1 MSAWYYADRNRNR
14 QGPVESAALAR
25 LFREGRL
32 QLDSLVWREGL
43 ANWQPLGDFAA
54 ELGLLEDAPVAAT
67 PAAER
72 SDVLSPESAEVAF
85 IPTTDEAAGEFGR
98 AVFTARE
105 SEHGDPSSYEASGA
119 SPYAAPSANLTAGQ
133 IVHRGGE
140 VVHAGLW
147 KRFAASIIDGFVTGA
162 ATYVVLIPL
171 MLIFGLSM
179 GGLAGSE
186 NPFAGGAGALLSLL
200 TYPISF
206 GIPAIYFGW
215 MHASARQA
223 SLGKMAVG
231 IKVVR
236 GNGEAISFWR
246 GFLRYLAYMLF
257 TLVTCGLGVLISGL
271 MVAFT
276 ERKQAPH
283 DMICDTLVVDKWAFT
298 AHPEWQRRELGT
310 VTIAILALG
319 GLLIVG
325 AFLLV
330 LFAIG
335 IAASAGR

>member
-32 QLDSLVWREGL
+32 QLDSLVWRDGL
-43 ANWQPLGDFAA
+43 ADWRPMGDFAA
-54 ELGLLEDAPVAAT
+54 ELGLLEDASTTAHPTEESAALSLEPTEASPT
-67 PAAER
+67 PANG
-72 SDVLSPESAEVAF
+72 ESA
-85 IPTTDEAAGEFGR
+85 DGFGR
-98 AVFTARE
+98 AVFAAHEPTHAA
-105 SEHGDPSSYEASGA
+105 ASNHKA
-119 SPYAAPSANLTAGQ
+119 SPDSPYAAPNADLAARQT
-133 IVHRGGE
+133 IHRNGE

-147 KRFAASIIDGFVTGA
+147 KRFAASIIDGFVTGV
-162 ATYVVLIPL
+162 ATYIVLIPL
-171 MLIFGLSM
+171 MLVFGLSM
-179 GGLAGSE
+179 GSLAGNE
-186 NPFAGGAGALLSLL
+186 NPFAGGAGALFSLL

-215 MHASARQA
+215 MHSSASQA

-236 GNGEAISFWR
+236 GNGDAISFWR
-246 GFLRYLAYMLF
+246 GFLRYVAYMLF
-257 TLVTCGLGVLISGL
+257 VLVTCGLGVLISGL
-271 MVAFT
+271 MVVFT

-298 AHPEWQRRELGT
+298 AHPEWQRRELGAVT
-310 VTIAILALG
+310 VTILIVG
-319 GLLIVG
+319 GLLIAG
-325 AFLLV
+325 FTLLM

-335 IAASAGR
+335 MAASAGR

>member
-1 MSAWYYADRNRNR
+1 MSVWYYADRNRNR
-14 QGPVESAALAR
+14 QGPVEPAALAQ

-32 QLDSLVWREGL
+32 QPDSLVWRDGL
-43 ANWQPLGDFAA
+43 ANWQPLGDLAA
-54 ELGLLEDAPVAAT
+54 ELGLLEDAPAAAH
-67 PAAER
+67 AAEE
-72 SDVLSPESAEVAF
+72 SGALSLEPMETSSAPAGNESA
-85 IPTTDEAAGEFGR
+85 DGFGR

-105 SEHGDPSSYEASGA
+105 PSYAASSSSRA
-119 SPYAAPSANLTAGQ
+119 TSPDSPYAAPNANLAASQ
-133 IVHRGGE
+133 IVHRNGE
-140 VVHAGLW
+140 IVHAGLW

-162 ATYVVLIPL
+162 ASYIVLIPL
-171 MLIFGLSM
+171 MLIFGLGM
-179 GGLAGSE
+179 GGLADNE
-186 NPFAGGAGALLSLL
+186 NPFAGGAGALFSLL

-215 MHASARQA
+215 MHSSASQA

-236 GNGEAISFWR
+236 SNGEAISFWR

-257 TLVTCGLGVLISGL
+257 TLVTCGLGALISGL

-298 AHPEWQRRELGT
+298 ARPEWQRRELGT
-310 VTIAILALG
+310 VTVTILVIG
-319 GLLIVG
+319 GLLIAG
-325 AFLLV
+325 AILLA